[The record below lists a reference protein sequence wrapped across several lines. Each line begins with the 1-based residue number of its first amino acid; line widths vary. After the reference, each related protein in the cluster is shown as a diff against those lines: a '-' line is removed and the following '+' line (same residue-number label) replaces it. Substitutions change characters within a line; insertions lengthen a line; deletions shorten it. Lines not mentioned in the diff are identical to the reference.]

1 MGTQVLLLENIQQLT
16 KAGSKGREPEA
27 IIGVSLNE
35 THLVLLLNEIYIR
48 MLCTSCHKSL
58 PALILCGSGYVGGL
72 MDCIQM
78 LHKMVV
84 QDNLYSIAIPV

>member
-58 PALILCGSGYVGGL
+58 PALILCVFVFLFNLANPQS
-72 MDCIQM
+72 
-78 LHKMVV
+78 V
-84 QDNLYSIAIPV
+84 QVRIKSS